1 MDERAK
7 GLIPSAEQHSK
18 TVLDRSVESEMET
31 SYLQYSMS
39 VIVARALPDVRDG
52 LKPVHRRILYV
63 MDKNNLRSGSKYT
76 KSAQIVGEVMG
87 KYHPHGDV
95 AIYDS
100 LVRLAQPFSTRY
112 LLVDGQGN
120 FGSMDGDPPAAM
132 RYTEARMSKA
142 SEAMLEDIDKET
154 VPFRDN
160 FDGSQ
165 QEPEVLPARIPN
177 LLLNG
182 QIGIAVG
189 MATNIPP
196 HNLGERIDATI
207 EQIDNPEATIDDLI
221 KHVKGPDFPTGAV
234 VYGKESIKIAFATGR
249 GGVVVRG
256 VADIEEGKGGRHK
269 IIITEIPYAVNK
281 AGLVEKI
288 ADLVREKKISGIADI
303 RDESSRGS
311 VRVVIDLKKDAYPKK
326 LLNQLYKLTPLQTA
340 FHYNMLALIDGIQ
353 PRVLGLQD
361 IIVEHIKHRQVV
373 VRRRTEFELKRA
385 QERAHIL
392 EGLKIALDHIDE
404 VIKTIR
410 ASQTPEEAEVNLV
423 KKFKLTVIQAQ
434 AILAMQLRRLTG
446 LQRKEIEDE
455 LTDLLKLIQK
465 LKAILASEKKILAVI
480 RDELLQVK
488 KEFGDERRTKIVAQ
502 ELGKLSDEDLVP
514 DEQVVVT
521 LTSANYIKRTS
532 IADYKKQGRGGK
544 GRRGMVT
551 REEDV
556 IQHVVNASTHD
567 FLLFFTNKGR
577 VFRIK
582 TYEVPAVGLN
592 AKGVAIV
599 NLLQLGPEETVSSV
613 INVTKSMAG
622 GHLLMCTIR
631 GVVKKTPF
639 EQYQNV
645 RQSGLIAI
653 RLDEGDELKWIRMT
667 SGKDE
672 VVISTAQGQAIRFH
686 EQDARPMGRA
696 SRGVRGIRLRPAP
709 AGAGQRTGDQVIGM
723 DVVDEKSYIFVISQ
737 FGYGKRTKVSQ
748 FTPHRRGGVG
758 IRSAIV
764 NKKTGPLIGV
774 KALIGLEQE
783 VIIYSNQGQT
793 IRLGLKNIPA
803 IGRATQGVRIMRL
816 NANDS
821 VASLALVEKVED
833 DEESEEKS
841 VKKPV
846 AKKPTTKPKKPVV
859 KKTSA
864 KKPVSKAKRTT
875 AKSKR
880 AIKRPAEKA
889 PAKKKPAPK
898 TKKSTAKPSKK
909 AKSKTRKSV
918 VKTKRQSKKR

>member
-1 MDERAK
+1 MDERSK
-7 GLIPSAEQHSK
+7 GLVPSIEKHSK
-18 TVLDRSVESEMET
+18 QVLDRSVEDEMET

-63 MDKNNLRSGSKYT
+63 MDKNNLRAGSKHT

-87 KYHPHGDV
+87 KYHPHGDT
-95 AIYDS
+95 AIYDAM
-100 LVRLAQPFSTRY
+100 VRLAQPFSTRY
-112 LLVDGQGN
+112 PLVDGQGN
-120 FGSMDGDPPAAM
+120 FGSMDGDPAAAY
-132 RYTEARMSKA
+132 RYTEARMTRA
-142 SEAMLEDIDKET
+142 SEALLDDIDKET
-154 VPFRDN
+154 VPFRDS

-165 QEPEVLPARIPN
+165 QEPEVLPAKLPN

-182 QIGIAVG
+182 QLGIAVG

-196 HNLGERIDATI
+196 HNLSELVDATVT
-207 EQIDNPEATIDDLI
+207 QIDNPNATLDDLLA
-221 KHVKGPDFPTGAV
+221 HVKGPDFPTGAV
-234 VYGKESIKIAFATGR
+234 VYGRESIRSAFATGR

-256 VADIEEGKGGRHK
+256 VADIIENKGGRQQ

-288 ADLVREKKISGIADI
+288 ADLVREKKISGISDL

-311 VRVVIDLKKDAYPKK
+311 VRIVVDLKKDAYPKK
-326 LLNQLYKLTPLQTA
+326 LLNQLYKLTPLQSA

-361 IIVEHIKHRQVV
+361 IINEHIKHRQSV
-373 VRRRTEFELKRA
+373 VRKRTEFELKRA
-385 QERAHIL
+385 KERAHIL

-410 ASQTPEEAEVNLV
+410 ASQTPEEAETNLV

-446 LQRKEIEDE
+446 LQRQEIEDE
-455 LTDLLKLIQK
+455 LSGLLKLIGE
-465 LKAILASEKKILAVI
+465 LEAVLADEKKIFKI
-480 RDELLQVK
+480 IKDELQEMK
-488 KEFGDERRTKIVAQ
+488 QQFGDERRTKIVAA

-544 GRRGMVT
+544 GRRGMST

-556 IQHVVNASTHD
+556 IEHVVNASTHD

-582 TYEVPAVGLN
+582 TYEVPPVGLN

-599 NLLQLGPEETVSSV
+599 NLLQLQPEEIVSSV
-613 INVTKSMAG
+613 INVSKQTAG
-622 GHLLMCTIR
+622 GNLLMCTIR

-645 RQSGLIAI
+645 RTSGLIAI
-653 RLDEGDELKWIRMT
+653 NLDDGDELKWTCMT
-667 SGKDE
+667 TGEDE
-672 VVISTAQGQAIRFH
+672 VIISTSQGQAIRFH
-686 EQDARPMGRA
+686 EKDARPMGRV
-696 SRGVRGIRLRPAP
+696 SRGVRGIRLR
-709 AGAGQRTGDQVIGM
+709 TGDQVIGM
-723 DVVDEKSYIFVISQ
+723 DIVDDESYVFVISE

-748 FTPHRRGGVG
+748 FTAHKRGGVG
-758 IRSAIV
+758 IRSAVV
-764 NKKTGPLIGV
+764 NKKTGPLVGV
-774 KALIGLEQE
+774 NTLKGLDQE
-783 VIIYSNQGQT
+783 VIIISTAGQT

-803 IGRATQGVRIMRL
+803 LGRATQGVRIMRL
-816 NANDS
+816 NASDS
-821 VASLALVEKVED
+821 VASLALVEKVDDIETDED
-833 DEESEEKS
+833 KKNDHPDDKANVKVQNKVAKTAGKSSTKSAKTQKS
-841 VKKPV
+841 V
-846 AKKPTTKPKKPVV
+846 TK
-859 KKTSA
+859 
-864 KKPVSKAKRTT
+864 
-875 AKSKR
+875 
-880 AIKRPAEKA
+880 
-889 PAKKKPAPK
+889 
-898 TKKSTAKPSKK
+898 
-909 AKSKTRKSV
+909 
-918 VKTKRQSKKR
+918 